1 MKLISEEELHQLAMA
16 TVGKKLEEEGFEFL
30 AVNSQP
36 KKDPQFVCL
45 KNKSLHLVVV
55 RAVSYPDNPVE
66 YDSELMEK
74 MRAHAANFDAQTYYA
89 GVGLASAENYEE
101 PLALGAPYAINFKG
115 LQEIKSD
122 E

>member
-1 MKLISEEELHQLAMA
+1 MKLLSEEELHQLAMT
-16 TVGKKLEEEGFEFL
+16 TVGKELEQEGFEFL
-30 AVNSQP
+30 AVNSEP

-45 KNKSLHLVVV
+45 KNKSLHFVVV

-74 MRAHAANFDAQTYYA
+74 MHAHAANFDAQIYYA

-101 PLALGAPYAINFKG
+101 PLAVGAPYAINFQG